1 MVITE
6 QNHLMGSYSFAYHY
20 GLMYHDEL
28 ISLMSIKQ
36 VNNVLEISRFGSRLN
51 TNVRGGFSKLL
62 SYVINLYNSIKVVS
76 FCDLRY
82 SSGKSYIKAGFKLV
96 GIITSW
102 SWTNRDSRFNRLTCR
117 ASNNKTEKENALAKG
132 WIRIYDAGQAKY
144 ELILKEVI

>member
-62 SYVINLYNSIKVVS
+62 LHVIKEYKPRHVIS

-82 SSGKSYIKAGFKLV
+82 ATGKSYEALGFKKI
-96 GIITSW
+96 GATQGW
-102 SWTNRDSRFNRLTCR
+102 QWTDRISRFNRLQCR
-117 ASNNKTEKENALAKG
+117 AGGGKTERENAAEKG
-132 WIRIYDAGQAKY
+132 WVKIYDAGQAKY
-144 ELILKEVI
+144 VLEL